1 MLGSVIAPIFYATA
15 RDAGVLPLECAVDQI
30 KSGDELS
37 LSLEKMQLRTADGK
51 EVPMKMP
58 PATLLDEYRAGG
70 RLNLIIGRNLTRAAC
85 AALQVKEPTCFVE
98 AKNPQPVPG
107 QAFTLAQK
115 IIGKACRLPGVIPGM
130 LCEPVISTVGSQD
143 TTGPMTVQE
152 LEELACLRFKTDLYM
167 QSFCHT
173 AAYPKKSD
181 LRRWQHLE
189 KSTVERGGI
198 SLKPGDGVI
207 HPWLNRMLLP
217 DTVGTGGDSHTRFPL
232 GISFPAG
239 SGLVAFAA
247 ALGFM
252 PLEMPSSVLV
262 RFYGKRKPG
271 ITVRDMVN
279 AIPYVAIQKG
289 LLTVAKKG
297 KKNIFAGAILEIEG
311 LDDLT
316 VEDAFELSDASA
328 ERSAAACAMALPLEV
343 VCRNVTANVTHLKTM
358 VEQGYKDK
366 DCLER
371 RIAAMEAWLLN
382 PTLLQR
388 DKGAEYL
395 AKIEIDL
402 NTITEPLLA
411 CPNDPDDV
419 RPLSEVAGSPI
430 DEAFIGSCMTHLS
443 HLRRAAKLVAGEA
456 YAESRMWVAPST
468 RMDQQV
474 VMDEGN
480 FSTFSQ
486 VGCRIEIPGCSLCMG
501 NQARVK
507 PGARVISTSTRNFD
521 NRLGDNSQVFL
532 ASTELTV
539 ISGLLGKIP
548 THKEYM
554 QWINT
559 KLES

>member
-1 MLGSVIAPIFYATA
+1 
-15 RDAGVLPLECAVDQI
+15 
-30 KSGDELS
+30 
-37 LSLEKMQLRTADGK
+37 
-51 EVPMKMP
+51 
-58 PATLLDEYRAGG
+58 
-70 RLNLIIGRNLTRAAC
+70 
-85 AALQVKEPTCFVE
+85 
-98 AKNPQPVPG
+98 
-107 QAFTLAQK
+107 
-115 IIGKACRLPGVIPGM
+115 
-130 LCEPVISTVGSQD
+130 
-143 TTGPMTVQE
+143 
-152 LEELACLRFKTDLYM
+152 
-167 QSFCHT
+167 
-173 AAYPKKSD
+173 
-181 LRRWQHLE
+181 
-189 KSTVERGGI
+189 
-198 SLKPGDGVI
+198 
-207 HPWLNRMLLP
+207 
-217 DTVGTGGDSHTRFPL
+217 
-232 GISFPAG
+232 
-239 SGLVAFAA
+239 
-247 ALGFM
+247 
-252 PLEMPSSVLV
+252 
-262 RFYGKRKPG
+262 
-271 ITVRDMVN
+271 
-279 AIPYVAIQKG
+279 
-289 LLTVAKKG
+289 
-297 KKNIFAGAILEIEG
+297 
-311 LDDLT
+311 
-316 VEDAFELSDASA
+316 
-328 ERSAAACAMALPLEV
+328 MALPLEV

-388 DKGAEYL
+388 DEGAEYL